1 MKKLFTLCLVAM
13 SLAAVAQSQHR
24 ISCGNEYLLDLTE
37 QRHPGYKAAVQQAF
51 DRAKNHSASRATNA
65 VTYTIPVI
73 FHVVYGAA
81 TENLDDSILQSQI
94 DVLNADYSRTNAD
107 AGNTIP
113 YFDTVA
119 ADTRIQFTLHSTVRV
134 QTSNT
139 FTLDLFTGMP
149 DSLIKYSAAGG
160 DDAIDPDHYL
170 NIWVVNLQPSLFG
183 QLLGYSYPPDG
194 LPNWP
199 SGQSSAAPQPGYDG
213 VVLDY
218 RTVGANNPNP
228 LNFSGMNLVI
238 RGRTGT
244 HEVGHYLGL
253 RHIWGDGATFGTN
266 DCQQSDGIDDT
277 PFANTQ
283 SNFDCNTARNSCSQV
298 EAYYA
303 ANAPDMVQNYM
314 DYSSETC
321 MNLFTKGQ
329 AELMQNTLEVN
340 RPNLAIKSYP
350 AGISGVNTD
359 AIRIYP
365 NPSTGTV
372 YVRYTEAS
380 NPFTAVAVYNMLGE
394 AMNVNTTAA
403 SGAVKLDMSA
413 LSGGVYTIDLIKGT
427 EHTTRKVVLNK

>member
-1 MKKLFTLCLVAM
+1 MKKLLTLWLLAI
-13 SLAAVAQSQHR
+13 SLAAAAQSQHR
-24 ISCGNEYLLDLTE
+24 IFCGNEYLPDLTE
-37 QRHPGYKAAVQQAF
+37 QHHPGYKDAVQQAF

-65 VTYTIPVI
+65 VTYTIPII
-73 FHVVYGAA
+73 FHVVYGTAA
-81 TENLDDSILQSQI
+81 ENLDDSILQSEI

-107 AGNTIP
+107 AINTIS
-113 YFDTVA
+113 YFDSVG
-119 ADTRIQFTLHSTVRV
+119 ADTHIQFTLHSTVRV
-134 QTSNT
+134 QTSNQ
-139 FTLDLFTGMP
+139 FTLDLFTGLP
-149 DSLIKYSAAGG
+149 DSLIKFSAAGG

-199 SGQSSAAPQPGYDG
+199 TGQSSAAPQPGYDG

-228 LNFSGMNLVI
+228 INFSGMNLVI

-244 HEVGHYLGL
+244 HEIGHYLGL

-283 SNFDCNTARNSCSQV
+283 SNFDCDTTRNTCSQI
-298 EAYYA
+298 EAYYG

-314 DYSSETC
+314 DYSSEEC

-329 AELMQNTLEVN
+329 AALMQNTLEIN
-340 RPNLAIKSYP
+340 RPMLATKSYP
-350 AGISGVNTD
+350 LAVSEAAATTV
-359 AIRIYP
+359 AVYP
-365 NPSTGTV
+365 NPTTGIV
-372 YVRYTEAS
+372 YVRSAESTDAA
-380 NPFTAVAVYNMLGE
+380 TTVVVYNMLGE
-394 AMNVNTTAA
+394 TMGVNMVTQA
-403 SGAVKLDMSA
+403 GALKLDISSLA
-413 LSGGVYTIDLIKGT
+413 GGVYTIDIVKNGA
-427 EHTTRKVVLNK
+427 HTTKKVVLSK